1 MLPAAMPSFQAVG
14 WDLRG
19 SSPLREEYLH
29 EVVRASYKTYL
40 LWRVAVVAASKC
52 HADVF
57 RILLKRRWIDNLFL
71 KETLAFFFENR
82 DLNAVSGEHGL
93 IGAAKRMVADRA
105 KMDTLM
111 YQLVEEYS
119 TKNYN
124 DAMIYTLWKCCV
136 DQQTGKDLGKPKCV
150 AQAHNGVWE
159 IKMDVPLL
167 MMNVE
172 HANVVRMLTYHQA
185 LRASYQAS

>member
-1 MLPAAMPSFQAVG
+1 M
-14 WDLRG
+14 
-19 SSPLREEYLH
+19 RENHLH

-40 LWRVAVVAASKC
+40 LWRVAVIAASKC

-71 KETLAFFFENR
+71 KETLSFFFENSNL
-82 DLNAVSGEHGL
+82 DAASGESNGLHGV
-93 IGAAKRMVADRA
+93 AKRMVADRA

-136 DQQTGKDLGKPKCV
+136 DQQTDKDLGQPKCV
-150 AQAHNGVWE
+150 AQAHDDMWE
-159 IKMDVPLL
+159 IKLEVPLL
-167 MMNVE
+167 MMKVE
-172 HANVVRMLTYHQA
+172 HAAKVLTS
-185 LRASYQAS
+185 LRALI